1 MSGKRKYAKIPLFID
16 EEYLAITNKKKADLL
31 GKKFAS
37 MNNRSHIR
45 WNTQTMEKGH
55 KEISRHIKE
64 KAKWL
69 LLTWTSHYMIEN
81 GFRDKCIYGSRTRP
95 IMLCNVQTITWRS
108 LENYIKFV

>member
-45 WNTQTMEKGH
+45 
-55 KEISRHIKE
+55 
-64 KAKWL
+64 
-69 LLTWTSHYMIEN
+69 
-81 GFRDKCIYGSRTRP
+81 
-95 IMLCNVQTITWRS
+95 
-108 LENYIKFV
+108 